1 LRVIS
6 SRDNPL
12 FKQLSRLGSSSRERR
27 KTGKLLLDGMHL
39 VEAYCLRFGAPD
51 AVIVDSALR
60 EAPEIAGFLARHPQ
74 LEPVVFSTGLFQDVA
89 QVAQPTGIIAICAAP
104 QAVLPKSPPECC
116 VLLEGIQDPGNLG
129 SILRSAAA
137 AGIGHAFL
145 DPACAF
151 GWSPKTLRA
160 GMGAHFALAI
170 HEHADLPATA
180 RWFEGDVVATLPRAA
195 RSVFD
200 TDVSGRTAW
209 LFGGEGEGLSPEAQA
224 LATQSVAIPMI
235 GGSESLNVAAA
246 AAICFFER
254 QRQRGTRTQ

>member
-1 LRVIS
+1 LKVIS
-6 SRDNPL
+6 SRDNAL
-12 FKQLSRLGSSSRERR
+12 FKQLNRLGNSSRERR
-27 KTGKLLLDGMHL
+27 KTGKVLLDGMHL

-51 AVIVDSALR
+51 AVVVDNALR
-60 EAPEIAGFLARHPQ
+60 DAPEIAGFLARHPQ
-74 LEPVVFSTGLFQDVA
+74 VVPVLFSTGLFQEIA
-89 QVAQPTGIIAICAAP
+89 QVAQPTGIFALCAAP

-116 VLLEGIQDPGNLG
+116 VMLEGIQDPGNLG

-180 RWFEGDVVATLPRAA
+180 RWFEGEVIATLPRATQSLYA
-195 RSVFD
+195 
-200 TDVSGRTAW
+200 TDLSGRVAW
-209 LFGGEGEGLSPEAQA
+209 LLGGEGGGLSPEALA

-235 GGSESLNVAAA
+235 GAAESLNVAAA

-254 QRQRGTRTQ
+254 QRQRGRHSQ

>member
-1 LRVIS
+1 LKVIS
-6 SRDNPL
+6 SRSNPL
-12 FKQLSRLGSSSRERR
+12 YKQLCRLGNSSRERR
-27 KTGKLLLDGMHL
+27 KTGKVLLDGMHL
-39 VEAYCLRFGAPD
+39 VEAYCTRFGAPD
-51 AVIVDSALR
+51 TVIVDNAQR

-74 LEPVVFSTGLFQDVA
+74 VEPVLLSAGLFQDIA
-89 QVAQPTGIIAICAAP
+89 QVAQPTGIFALCAAP
-104 QAVLPKSPPECC
+104 QAALPKSLPECC
-116 VLLEGIQDPGNLG
+116 LLLEGIQDPGNLG

-160 GMGAHFALAI
+160 GMGAHFALTI

-180 RWFEGDVVATLPRAA
+180 RWFEGDVIATGPRVT
-195 RSVFD
+195 RSLYA
-200 TDVSGRTAW
+200 TDVSGRVAW
-209 LFGGEGEGLSPEAQA
+209 LFGGEGGGLSAEALA
-224 LATQSVAIPMI
+224 LATQSVAIPMM

-254 QRQRGTRTQ
+254 LRQRGTRQ